1 MRRRLGRRH
10 LVAIAITCTGLAAAP
25 FLLLPYPLGLLTLAL
40 AYGLFAFG
48 LDLAWGRAGVV
59 SIGHAAFFGLGAYGV
74 AIAVDRE
81 LPVLPMAAGAVLA
94 AALVAWLVGRSG
106 LSPRA
111 QASTMAVLTLALTLI
126 AEQAARS
133 LLGLTNGGNGLFVP
147 GSGVVSNFYRTAVV
161 VVVVVVLVWLV
172 VLRGALGRRFLAVRV
187 NESRAAHLGIDPQQ
201 TKTLA
206 FVLSAAVAAI
216 AGAVAAPVMS
226 LVSPSVAGI
235 IMSTQVLVWVAV
247 GGRGTI
253 AGAFIG
259 AALVTIGQQYLGDA
273 IGSWYLLVLGLAFIL
288 VVRFFPAGLV
298 GGVLTLMRRPVAE
311 QAAQGAAL
319 ESGGSVRRE
328 ERRAAV
334 VAGATALEVTGVVK
348 TFGQVPVIRGVDL
361 EVPAGQVLCLI
372 GPNGAGKTT
381 LLSIVGGDLVAEQGR
396 VALFGRDVSNWTPH
410 RRARLG
416 LGRLFQIPSVFLEL
430 TPRQN
435 LLLARA
441 EARRVIELPAD
452 LRRFELQDSLR
463 AQDLPLADR
472 RALELAVVLTGGP
485 DVVLL
490 DEPAAGLSHE
500 DSIRLA
506 RTLRTVAEEA
516 DCTLVTGEHDM
527 EIVRE
532 LADRVVVLA
541 NGRVLVD
548 GSMDEV
554 ARHDEVRSAYL
565 GAVCCWRSPA
575 GRPGTRTRVWS
586 TAST

>member
-1 MRRRLGRRH
+1 MTVPVRSRRVGRRH
-10 LVAIAITCTGLAAAP
+10 VVAVAITCVGLAVAP
-25 FLLLPYPLGLLTLAL
+25 FVLLPYPLGLLTLAL

-74 AIAVDRE
+74 AIAVDRD
-81 LPVLPMAAGAVLA
+81 LPVLPVAAGAVA
-94 AALVAWLVGRSG
+94 AAVLVAWLVGRAG
-106 LSPRA
+106 LGPKA
-111 QASTMAVLTLALTLI
+111 QASTMAVLTVALTLI

-147 GSGVVSNFYRTAVV
+147 GSGVVADYYRTAAA

-206 FVLSAAVAAI
+206 FVLSAAVAAT
-216 AGAVAAPVMS
+216 AGAVAAPVIS
-226 LVSPSVAGI
+226 LISPSSAGI
-235 IMSTQVLVWVAV
+235 LMSTQVLVWLAV

-273 IGSWYLLVLGLAFIL
+273 IGSWYLLILGVAFIL
-288 VVRFFPAGLV
+288 VVRFFPTGLV
-298 GGVLTLMRRPVAE
+298 GGVLALVRRPLAE

-319 ESGGSVRRE
+319 ETRRRPRSGSSPRDG
-328 ERRAAV
+328 AGPAGKAV
-334 VAGATALEVTGVVK
+334 ELVGVVK
-348 TFGQVPVIRGVDL
+348 GFGAVPVIQGVDL
-361 EVPAGQVLCLI
+361 DVPTGQVLCLI

-381 LLSIVGGDLVAEQGR
+381 LLSIVGGDLAADEGR
-396 VALFGRDVSNWTPH
+396 IRLLGHDVTAWAPH
-410 RRARLG
+410 RRTRLG

-435 LLLARA
+435 LLLAVA
-441 EARRVIELPAD
+441 EARRVIELPAE
-452 LRRFELQDSLR
+452 LRRFESQDSLR

-472 RALELAVVLTGGP
+472 RALELAVVLAGGP

-506 RTLRTVAEEA
+506 RTLRAVAEEA
-516 DCTLVTGEHDM
+516 GCTLVAVEHDM

-565 GAVCCWRSPA
+565 GAV
-575 GRPGTRTRVWS
+575 
-586 TAST
+586 

>member
-1 MRRRLGRRH
+1 VPVTAPSRSGRLGRRH
-10 LVAIAITCTGLAAAP
+10 VVALAITVVGLAAAP

-81 LPVLPMAAGAVLA
+81 LPVVPMAAGAVLA
-94 AALVAWLVGRSG
+94 AVLVAWLVGRSG
-106 LSPRA
+106 LSARA
-111 QASTMAVLTLALTLI
+111 QASSMAVLTLALTLI

-133 LLGLTNGGNGLFVP
+133 LLGITNGGNGLFVP
-147 GSGVVSNFYRTAVV
+147 GSGVVVDFYRTAAVV
-161 VVVVVVLVWLV
+161 VVVVVVVWLV

-187 NESRAAHLGIDPQQ
+187 NESRAAHLGVDPQQ

-253 AGAFIG
+253 AGAFVG

-298 GGVLTLMRRPVAE
+298 GGVVALLRRPVAE

-319 ESGGSVRRE
+319 ETRRTP
-328 ERRAAV
+328 AA
-334 VAGATALEVTGVVK
+334 AEPTTARNALELTGVVK
-348 TFGQVPVIRGVDL
+348 SFGPVPVIQGVDL
-361 EVPAGQVLCLI
+361 DVPARQVLCLI

-381 LLSIVGGDLVAEQGR
+381 LLSIIAGDLVAEEGR
-396 VALFGRDVSNWTPH
+396 IVLRGQDVSSWSPQ
-410 RRARLG
+410 RRAQLG

-435 LLLARA
+435 LLLAYA

-452 LRRFELQDSLR
+452 LRRFESQDSLR

-472 RALELAVVLTGGP
+472 RALELAVVLAGGP

-516 DCTLVTGEHDM
+516 HCTLVTVEHDM

-541 NGRVLVD
+541 NGRMLVD

-554 ARHDEVRSAYL
+554 SRHDEVRSAYL
-565 GAVCCWRSPA
+565 GAV
-575 GRPGTRTRVWS
+575 
-586 TAST
+586 

>member
-1 MRRRLGRRH
+1 MTTPSTSGRVGRRH
-10 LVAIAITCTGLAAAP
+10 VVAITTTAVALAAAP

-59 SIGHAAFFGLGAYGV
+59 SVGHAAFFGLGAYSV
-74 AIAVDRE
+74 AIAADRE
-81 LPVLPMAAGAVLA
+81 LPVLMMAAGAVAA
-94 AALVAWLVGRSG
+94 AALVAWLVGRAG
-106 LSPRA
+106 LSPKS

-133 LLGLTNGGNGLFVP
+133 MLEITNGGNGLYVP
-147 GSGVVSNFYRTAVV
+147 GSGVVGDFYRTAAVV
-161 VVVVVVLVWLV
+161 VIVVVLVWLV
-172 VLRGALGRRFLAVRV
+172 VLRGRLGRRFLAVRV
-187 NESRAAHLGIDPQQ
+187 NESRAAHLGIDPQA
-201 TKTLA
+201 TKTTA
-206 FVLSAAVAAI
+206 FVLSAAVTAI
-216 AGAVAAPVMS
+216 AGAVAAPVIS
-226 LVSPSVAGI
+226 LVSPSSAGI
-235 IMSTQVLVWVAV
+235 LMSTQVLVWVAV

-253 AGAFIG
+253 AGAFLG

-273 IGSWYLLVLGLAFIL
+273 IGSWYLLILGLAFVL

-298 GGVLTLMRRPVAE
+298 GGVLALVRRPVAE
-311 QAAQGAAL
+311 QAAQGASL
-319 ESGGSVRRE
+319 ESAGPQVQPTTVVDEGLDDRALALSGVTKSFGS
-328 ERRAAV
+328 
-334 VAGATALEVTGVVK
+334 
-348 TFGQVPVIRGVDL
+348 VPVIQGVDL
-361 EVPAGQVLCLI
+361 DVPVGQVLCLI

-381 LLSIVGGDLVAEQGR
+381 LLNIVGGDLVVEEGQIRLLGS
-396 VALFGRDVSNWTPH
+396 DVTSWAPH

-435 LLLARA
+435 LLLARS

-452 LRRFELQDSLR
+452 LRRFELQDSMR

-472 RALELAVVLTGGP
+472 RALELAVVLAGGP

-500 DSIRLA
+500 DSVRLA
-506 RTLRTVAEEA
+506 RTLRAVAENSA
-516 DCTLVTGEHDM
+516 CTLVTVEHDM

-554 ARHDEVRSAYL
+554 SRHDEVRSAYL
-565 GAVCCWRSPA
+565 GAV
-575 GRPGTRTRVWS
+575 
-586 TAST
+586 

>member
-1 MRRRLGRRH
+1 M
-10 LVAIAITCTGLAAAP
+10 VALAITVVGLAAAP
-25 FLLLPYPLGLLTLAL
+25 FVLLPYPLGLLTLAL

-74 AIAVDRE
+74 AIAGDRE
-81 LPVLPMAAGAVLA
+81 LPVLPMAAGAVLVS
-94 AALVAWLVGRSG
+94 ALVAWLVGRSG
-106 LSPRA
+106 LSAKA

-133 LLGLTNGGNGLFVP
+133 LLSITNGGNGLFVL
-147 GSGVVSNFYRTAVV
+147 GSGVVIDFYRTAAVV
-161 VVVVVVLVWLV
+161 VVVVVVVWFV
-172 VLRGALGRRFLAVRV
+172 VLRGATGRRFLAVRV
-187 NESRAAHLGIDPQQ
+187 NESRAAHLGIDPQR

-206 FVLSAAVAAI
+206 FVLGAAVAAI
-216 AGAVAAPVMS
+216 AGALAAPVMS
-226 LVSPSVAGI
+226 LVSPAVAGI

-298 GGVLTLMRRPVAE
+298 GGVMALLRRPVAE

-319 ESGGSVRRE
+319 ETRRTP
-328 ERRAAV
+328 AAADPTT
-334 VAGATALEVTGVVK
+334 AGNALEITGVVK
-348 TFGQVPVIRGVDL
+348 SFGPVPVIQGVDL
-361 EVPAGQVLCLI
+361 EVPARQVLCLI

-381 LLSIVGGDLVAEQGR
+381 LLNIVAGDLVAEEGRIVLQGQ
-396 VALFGRDVSNWTPH
+396 DVSSWSPQ
-410 RRARLG
+410 RRAQLG

-441 EARRVIELPAD
+441 EARRTIELPAD
-452 LRRFELQDSLR
+452 LRRFESQDSLR

-472 RALELAVVLTGGP
+472 RALELAVVLAGGP

-516 DCTLVTGEHDM
+516 HCTLVTVEHDM

-565 GAVCCWRSPA
+565 GAV
-575 GRPGTRTRVWS
+575 
-586 TAST
+586 

>member
-1 MRRRLGRRH
+1 
-10 LVAIAITCTGLAAAP
+10 
-25 FLLLPYPLGLLTLAL
+25 
-40 AYGLFAFG
+40 
-48 LDLAWGRAGVV
+48 
-59 SIGHAAFFGLGAYGV
+59 
-74 AIAVDRE
+74 
-81 LPVLPMAAGAVLA
+81 
-94 AALVAWLVGRSG
+94 
-106 LSPRA
+106 
-111 QASTMAVLTLALTLI
+111 
-126 AEQAARS
+126 
-133 LLGLTNGGNGLFVP
+133 
-147 GSGVVSNFYRTAVV
+147 
-161 VVVVVVLVWLV
+161 
-172 VLRGALGRRFLAVRV
+172 
-187 NESRAAHLGIDPQQ
+187 
-201 TKTLA
+201 
-206 FVLSAAVAAI
+206 
-216 AGAVAAPVMS
+216 
-226 LVSPSVAGI
+226 
-235 IMSTQVLVWVAV
+235 
-247 GGRGTI
+247 
-253 AGAFIG
+253 
-259 AALVTIGQQYLGDA
+259 
-273 IGSWYLLVLGLAFIL
+273 
-288 VVRFFPAGLV
+288 
-298 GGVLTLMRRPVAE
+298 
-311 QAAQGAAL
+311 
-319 ESGGSVRRE
+319 
-328 ERRAAV
+328 
-334 VAGATALEVTGVVK
+334 
-348 TFGQVPVIRGVDL
+348 VPVIQGVDL

-381 LLSIVGGDLVAEQGR
+381 LLSIVGGDLVAEKGR
-396 VALFGRDVSNWTPH
+396 IALFGRDVSDWASH

-516 DCTLVTGEHDM
+516 DCTLVTVEHDM

-565 GAVCCWRSPA
+565 GAV
-575 GRPGTRTRVWS
+575 
-586 TAST
+586 

>member
-1 MRRRLGRRH
+1 VTGGATRRRVGRRH
-10 LVAIAITCTGLAAAP
+10 VVAIAITCAGLAAAP

-74 AIAVDRE
+74 AIASDRG

-106 LSPRA
+106 LSARA

-147 GSGVVSNFYRTAVV
+147 SSGVVSNFYRTALVV
-161 VVVVVVLVWLV
+161 VVVVVVVWLV

-187 NESRAAHLGIDPQQ
+187 NESRAAHLGIDPQR

-253 AGAFIG
+253 AGAFVG

-298 GGVLTLMRRPVAE
+298 GGVLTLLRRPVAE

-319 ESGGSVRRE
+319 DSGRPRRRE
-328 ERRAAV
+328 GRAGTDAP
-334 VAGATALEVTGVVK
+334 GATALDITGVVK
-348 TFGQVPVIRGVDL
+348 SFGPVPVIRGVDL
-361 EVPAGQVLCLI
+361 QVPAGQVLCLI

-381 LLSIVGGDLVAEQGR
+381 LLSIVGGDLVAEKGR
-396 VALFGRDVSNWTPH
+396 IALLGLDVSNWAPH

-516 DCTLVTGEHDM
+516 DCTLVTVEHDM

-565 GAVCCWRSPA
+565 GAV
-575 GRPGTRTRVWS
+575 
-586 TAST
+586 